1 MLNLTPEAAARI
13 RRSATE
19 SGAADSALRVAARRR
34 DDGSVQYGIGF
45 DEQREGDMPLELDGV
60 RLLIG
65 APSQALL
72 QGTLLDF
79 VEVEPGRFDFV
90 FTTDS
95 AAAAPPR
102 GGCGSG
108 GCSSCGG

>member
-13 RRSATE
+13 RQSAAE
-19 SGAADSALRVAARRR
+19 SGAADSALRVAARRC

-79 VEVEPGRFDFV
+79 AEIEPGHFDFV
-90 FTTDS
+90 FIADG
-95 AAAAPPR
+95 AVAAPPPA
-102 GGCGSG
+102 GCGSG